1 VKNPPPLSGG
11 EDKKQTL
18 FQSQPLPSPSALADP
33 TLLPPP
39 RANPI
44 NPHNLVTLQTLHA
57 MRSTLWKQFERESAN
72 TSSDFS
78 NSSSSLD
85 GGGHSAVPGSAGP
98 ALRGELDGIERE
110 LGTLAALCSDAEQSE
125 ELELKFLE
133 ESQRLAQRLE
143 GLQEQFRAFQRTN
156 AEALPKQQGNVS
168 FQTILKF
175 F

>member
-1 VKNPPPLSGG
+1 
-11 EDKKQTL
+11 
-18 FQSQPLPSPSALADP
+18 
-33 TLLPPP
+33 
-39 RANPI
+39 
-44 NPHNLVTLQTLHA
+44 
-57 MRSTLWKQFERESAN
+57 M
-72 TSSDFS
+72 
-78 NSSSSLD
+78 
-85 GGGHSAVPGSAGP
+85 PGSAGP